1 MIIITINFSLA
12 TVLDDDLLLLINL
25 ATVTI
30 ASYYFLWMEMIII
43 LIFIS

>member
-25 ATVTI
+25 AIVTV
-30 ASYYFLWMEMIII
+30 ASYYVLWMEMIII